1 MGAFPSLVSST
12 TLTAPTGIHN
22 EPGILKQKLPPAKD
36 LVTQMLAYITDTNDV
51 DRAFV
56 PFKHDGNDR
65 VVLLVNNLGGVSEL
79 ELGLIV
85 QEALG
90 VLASQNIQVERVNA
104 GSFMVCCHATFPMT

>member
-1 MGAFPSLVSST
+1 MGALLPCFLPSPLIA
-12 TLTAPTGIHN
+12 LTGIHN

-36 LVTQMLAYITDTNDV
+36 LVTQMLAYITDTNDA

-56 PFKHDGNDR
+56 PFKHDGGDR

-90 VLASQNIQVERVNA
+90 VLATQNIQVERVNA